1 MSQGSKHNLYE
12 LAFGLPAETK
22 TPDAYTLLKL
32 DPFTSDAALIEKAVL
47 QRWSELQVLQGF
59 GDGSEVTQLETEV
72 NAARDLLLDN
82 NRRAKLDELLRQ
94 RGVTRLDL
102 DSEKSTTL
110 NEKPIGAGDA
120 NQTAAEVI
128 PRADP
133 SDSSPDKREPGM
145 QVAPKDP
152 ELAVTKADTTTSN
165 LDAKSETAPN
175 ADDTLNPDAETKSS
189 DESKPEGDGDAV
201 QPANIEQV
209 AKSRWIRKLIGLAL
223 LLGAVAVGIQFS
235 PDWILDLNFDR
246 FFAAREIDNLDS
258 SPIEI
263 VPPDR
268 VPADSSPVVQE
279 ASPPK
284 TKSKLDAQA
293 DPSPVAETAIAWKSF
308 SSVEAGVGITAAATS
323 PDGSLLA
330 VATGDRRIR
339 ILAMS
344 NPEQILYST
353 YQLPPGEVRELQFSR
368 DGQTLLARTP
378 DTIHVWRRTDNW
390 HDVSKVPHQNCAQC
404 SLSADGK
411 KLAIVSEPNK
421 EVVVFDLT
429 VEQPEATFRK
439 SSNFVRATFLGDSG
453 RLVTASDFGVAS
465 GANGNYSELGNQE
478 SAVLQI
484 SDTNSGDF
492 TDLFLVPSL
501 AKQASQI
508 RAIAADETAA
518 ERVLATLSSSGSGAQ
533 QLNVWVL
540 PQLSPDRSK
549 RHEVA
554 VELDRSSSF
563 RLSISVATRSV
574 CAMTE
579 RGFAVFDWNLAELLQ
594 FEFNKPTGLHVVDV
608 NLAKRNVLAIDP
620 KASNTLV
627 TVSFDELRKEPQP
640 ASSTEHRVAVAG
652 PSDRSRPV
660 GASFWKAEKSTG
672 APWLKAN
679 DATLDIF
686 TQPNCR
692 VRFVGDDLLIVRR
705 ASEGGVDRMIGFDS
719 TTDPPRQR
727 FETQI
732 ATGDLLTVS
741 PDARYLLRLGRGPT
755 GAEISAFEIEAQ
767 TWSRPVSAESARGWP
782 LNFSVTDWPEPK
794 SWRELSQLRQASAP
808 NSATNGLRFSPPQ
821 EQRLTPYVFFGL
833 VGEDWVGTVGV
844 DVRALFAGLP
854 SSVSGIEAAW
864 PIVMSDRDAKV
875 EGQRIARGEFSSD
888 GSVAICQFVAESAA
902 GSTRELSESKLARF
916 MFHANFV
923 DAIPGSM
930 ATIDYRDLWEP
941 TQQGRQ
947 VVVTNRGGL
956 QLCQNGE
963 QQSLGHG
970 PLAFV
975 RDEKRSGTLA
985 VSGNGRTLLLID
997 PLGNA
1002 TCLNWSAPSDEQ
1014 RQAVRLSGDGILESP
1029 RSDAWIEMQAGG
1041 VVPVGGWR
1049 SLKPGGVSLRLCHR
1063 RLSTSFSSSGH
1074 LVAVGTPDGVAFW
1087 KLPAAFVEF
1096 ANKSATDHAGDTT
1109 NGNASKA
1116 IRPATLNKI
1125 VDVEFSGNQLV
1136 VGVAGKSDQ
1145 LEFYRQENG
1154 SFVRNATATVAA
1166 SSSKFVGWGTKNS
1179 VDGLAVATD
1188 QGELFLVPQIA
1199 SAVARQPSLSLD
1211 ASPLKTDSPSRADT
1225 NIEHP
1230 AAIRTISTSLGFDLF
1245 AYTTPKGYFLVD
1257 ATKTSDQ
1264 IYEVSISDPDKPAF
1278 VAFSYKVGESRTSQ
1292 ESLMAALRFTR
1303 LGNGAQGYKLY
1314 LHTVNRRAGKW
1325 QVTHLANVELA
1336 SGEAVANPIVLERA
1350 SQDAIVI
1357 VPCTTGA
1364 LIYSLIGTKLEY
1376 AGRLGSMSVTALAA
1390 SEFGDQIAVGT
1401 ETGQLLLWG
1410 KSTFTSIKRPQ
1421 SSAEIF
1427 DVLTSKAEVDATSAY
1442 QPLRTIAAHSGSV
1455 TAIVFE
1461 PNGLGLVTGSSS
1473 GEVTRWATSTE

>member
-32 DPFTSDAALIEKAVL
+32 DPFTSDVALIEKAVL

-72 NAARDLLLDN
+72 NAARDLLLDD

-94 RGVTRLDL
+94 RGVTRPDL

-110 NEKPIGAGDA
+110 NEKPDEKPIGAGDA
-120 NQTAAEVI
+120 NQTEAEAI
-128 PRADP
+128 PSADQC
-133 SDSSPDKREPGM
+133 DSLPGKRESGM
-145 QVAPKDP
+145 QVASKEP
-152 ELAVTKADTTTSN
+152 ELANATPSDQAV
-165 LDAKSETAPN
+165 KSETAPN
-175 ADDTLNPDAETKSS
+175 ADDTLKPDAETKSI

-201 QPANIEQV
+201 QPASIEQV
-209 AKSRWIRKLIGLAL
+209 AKSRWIRKLIGLAM

-246 FFAAREIDNLDS
+246 FFAAREIDNLKP
-258 SPIEI
+258 SPIDP

-268 VPADSSPVVQE
+268 VPADSSPIVQE
-279 ASPPK
+279 ASPPETK
-284 TKSKLDAQA
+284 TEPNAQA
-293 DPSPVAETAIAWKSF
+293 GPTRVAETAIAWKTLLAI
-308 SSVEAGVGITAAATS
+308 EAGVAITAAATS

-330 VATGDRRIR
+330 IATGDRRIR
-339 ILAMS
+339 ISAMS
-344 NPEQILYST
+344 NPEQTLYST

-378 DTIHVWRRTDNW
+378 DTIHVWRRTDIW
-390 HDVSKVPHQNCAQC
+390 HDVSKVPHQNGSQC

-411 KLAIVSEPNK
+411 QLAVVSESNK

-453 RLVTASDFGVAS
+453 RLVTAGDFGVAS
-465 GANGNYSELGNQE
+465 EANGNYSELGNQE

-501 AKQASQI
+501 AKQASEI
-508 RAIAADETAA
+508 GAIAAAETAA
-518 ERVLATLSSSGSGAQ
+518 ERVLATFSSSGSGAQ

-554 VELDRSSSF
+554 VKLDGSSSF
-563 RLSISVATRSV
+563 RLSINLASRNV

-579 RGFAVFDWNLAELLQ
+579 RGFAVFEWNSAELRQL
-594 FEFNKPTGLHVVDV
+594 EFDKTTSLHLVDV
-608 NLAKRNVLAIDP
+608 NLTKRHVLAIDP
-620 KASNTLV
+620 KESHTLL
-627 TVSFDELRKEPQP
+627 TVSFDELRMDPQP

-652 PSDRSRPV
+652 PSDRSRAV
-660 GASFWKAEKSTG
+660 AASFWKADQNAS
-672 APWLKAN
+672 AAWLKAN
-679 DATLDIF
+679 GATLDIF

-692 VRFVGDDLLIVRR
+692 VRFVGDHLLIVRR
-705 ASEGGVDRMIGFDS
+705 AIEGGVDRMIGFDS

-755 GAEISAFEIEAQ
+755 GAEISACEIESQ
-767 TWSRPVSAESARGWP
+767 TWSRPVSLESARGWP

-794 SWRELSQLRQASAP
+794 SWRELTQLRQAAAP

-821 EQRLTPYVFFGL
+821 EQRQTPYVFFGL
-833 VGEDWVGTVGV
+833 VGEDWVGTLGV
-844 DVRALFAGLP
+844 DVRVLFAGLP
-854 SSVSGIEAAW
+854 SSVLGIEAAW
-864 PIVMSDRDAKV
+864 PIVASDRGAKV

-930 ATIDYRDLWEP
+930 ATTDYRDLWEP
-941 TQQGRQ
+941 SRQGRQ

-956 QLCQNGE
+956 QLCQDGE
-963 QQSLGHG
+963 PQSLGRG

-975 RDEKRSGTLA
+975 RDDDRCGALA
-985 VSGNGRTLLLID
+985 MSDNGQTLLLID

-1002 TCLNWSAPSDEQ
+1002 TCVNWSATSDEQ
-1014 RQAVRLSGDGILESP
+1014 RQVVRLSGDGILESP
-1029 RSDAWIEMQAGG
+1029 SSDAWIEMQAGG
-1041 VVPVGGWR
+1041 VVPVDGWR
-1049 SLKPGGVSLRLCHR
+1049 SLKPAGVSVRLCHR

-1074 LVAVGTPDGVAFW
+1074 LVAVGTPDGVLFW
-1087 KLPAAFVEF
+1087 TLPAAFVEF
-1096 ANKSATDHAGDTT
+1096 VNKSATDHAGDTT

-1136 VGVAGKSDQ
+1136 VSVAGKTNQ
-1145 LEFYRQENG
+1145 LEYYRQENG
-1154 SFVRNATATVAA
+1154 NFVRTATATVPA

-1179 VDGLAVATD
+1179 ADGLAVATD

-1199 SAVARQPSLSLD
+1199 SAVARQPNVSLD
-1211 ASPLKTDSPSRADT
+1211 ASPLKTNSPSRADT

-1264 IYEVSISDPDKPAF
+1264 IYEVSISDPDRPAF
-1278 VAFSYKVGESRTSQ
+1278 VAFSHKVGEIRTSQ

-1303 LGNGAQGYKLY
+1303 LANSEQGYKLY

-1325 QVTHLANVELA
+1325 QVTHLANVEFA

-1390 SEFGDQIAVGT
+1390 SDFGDQIAIGT
-1401 ETGQLLLWG
+1401 DTGQVMLWG
-1410 KSTFTSIKRPQ
+1410 QPTFTSTKRPQ

-1427 DVLTSKAEVDATSAY
+1427 DVLTSKAEVDGTSAY
-1442 QPLRTIAAHSGSV
+1442 QPLRTIAAHSGPV

-1461 PNGLGLVTGSSS
+1461 PNGLGIVTGSSV
-1473 GEVTRWATSTE
+1473 GEVTHWATSTK